1 MIGRAVKLS
10 LQPFCVPEGAVNLSK
25 ITEGLSLCL
34 ILLYIKAFHIE
45 ISEKPGHAFIC
56 AKSSMRFGQVG
67 ETDNYPRP
75 LKVVIKG
82 SFFHQASGLFV

>member
-10 LQPFCVPEGAVNLSK
+10 LQPFCVSDEAVNLSK

-45 ISEKPGHAFIC
+45 IGGKSGHAFIC
-56 AKSSMRFGQVG
+56 AKSSICVGQVE
-67 ETDNYPRP
+67 ETDNYPCS
-75 LKVVIKG
+75 LKVVING
-82 SFFHQASGLFV
+82 

>member
-10 LQPFCVPEGAVNLSK
+10 LQPFCMSEGAVNLSK

-45 ISEKPGHAFIC
+45 IGGKSGHTFIC
-56 AKSSMRFGQVG
+56 AKSSICVGQLQ
-67 ETDNYPRP
+67 ESDNYPCS
-75 LKVVIKG
+75 LNVVIKG
-82 SFFHQASGLFV
+82 

>member
-1 MIGRAVKLS
+1 MAGQLS
-10 LQPFCVPEGAVNLSK
+10 CHCSHFVCQKELLTCQK

-45 ISEKPGHAFIC
+45 IGEKSGHAFIC
-56 AKSSMRFGQVG
+56 AKSSIRVGQVG
-67 ETDNYPRP
+67 ETDNYPCS

-82 SFFHQASGLFV
+82 